1 MSDPMVIKKELLF
14 NEYTWCEDGN
24 CLEWIDGMISN
35 PDDHH
40 RIPCNLEDAF
50 EIARKQKAVLVI
62 QPENQEQCIFADF
75 TDEDQIM
82 YLVKLIKEKKNYFLK
97 RFYPLFTIFI
107 YSTAFLKA

>member
-1 MSDPMVIKKELLF
+1 MVIKKELLF
-14 NEYTWCEDGN
+14 NEYTWFEDGN

-35 PDDHH
+35 LDDHH

-75 TDEDQIM
+75 SDDD
-82 YLVKLIKEKKNYFLK
+82 
-97 RFYPLFTIFI
+97 
-107 YSTAFLKA
+107 

>member
-14 NEYTWCEDGN
+14 NEYTWSEDGN

-75 TDEDQIM
+75 TDND
-82 YLVKLIKEKKNYFLK
+82 
-97 RFYPLFTIFI
+97 
-107 YSTAFLKA
+107 